1 VDPAIQPEDETTE
14 IVVALDPD
22 RDPTVTHTPAGVDVR
37 FD

>member
-1 VDPAIQPEDETTE
+1 VSCRQATE

-22 RDPTVTHTPAGVDVR
+22 LDPTVTHTPAGVDVR